1 MKNIMLKIIGT
12 QVTADLEEEQLELI
26 TEGKL
31 YEKGEALYLIYE
43 ESTLSGMPGC
53 RTRLKMKDNTIKMK
67 RVGESIGIDTE
78 IEFEKGK
85 RYTGYYD
92 TPYGAVEIE
101 VLTNSIQNS
110 LNADGTGFLDID
122 YHISL
127 KGLVEGR
134 NKLNI
139 ELM

>member
-1 MKNIMLKIIGT
+1 MREIMMKIIGT
-12 QVTADLEEEQLELI
+12 QVTADLEEDQMEFV

-31 YEKGEALYLIYE
+31 YEKGEALYLIYDE
-43 ESTLSGMPGC
+43 REISGMPGC
-53 RTRLKMKDNTIKMK
+53 RTRLKLKDGNIKMK
-67 RVGESIGIDTE
+67 RVGKNVGIDTE

-92 TPYGAVEIE
+92 TPYGTIEME
-101 VLTNSIQNS
+101 VLTNHIENNLRS
-110 LNADGTGFLDID
+110 DGTGSLDID

-127 KGLVEGR
+127 KGLLEGR